1 MRKTHKSEVMVGACL
16 LSGIILFN
24 SSNFI
29 TVSYAKVT
37 NSKSASDL
45 NEFVI
50 GKVVEGYDIL
60 NTYDDTFASYL
71 LKKGV
76 STLNYRACVTYFNN
90 HKNDKIAL
98 LYEVENLL
106 YSFDTILYTDKVIQ
120 GMYKNNLEAKKDKD
134 KAWNETVKSLI
145 YDTNWVSK
153 VYDENISKKLDIEKL
168 YKYRFKR
175 EMSKKELE
183 YAKNPKNLIYI
194 LYSGILGKDLDE
206 SNIKLIDKGK
216 GYELLGITST
226 EYKEYQTYISNLK
239 KILAVS
245 EGYIKAYKIH
255 SQVRKNIITKHKIDI
270 FKELSDADRKM
281 VYEKSLSNY
290 VYDEKKAENVFMSVL
305 EGYSSDSSN
314 GGTGGTGD
322 GNGSGG
328 SGSGQKPPITN
339 DSIINTPVDDEGK
352 EDIDGS
358 EEEEIAGDDELEDED
373 YEYLEEI
380 LKPLGPQSSDII
392 HAIKNNKYTSTYYSK
407 LGQMINIYNDNI
419 NKSILMI
426 DMGEQKVY
434 TLVEVENNSI
444 SATDFRTVM
453 NQIAIEGSGKLVES
467 KEEMLLFVNNAIAT
481 IEKEEEN
488 YKINEVNRAMETAN
502 IKWCVVSLQ
511 EAIREYMKEIHE
523 GSMEVEQNE
532 A

>member
-1 MRKTHKSEVMVGACL
+1 MRKIHKSDVMVGACL

-37 NSKSASDL
+37 NSKSSNDL

-50 GKVVEGYDIL
+50 GKVVDGYDIL

-71 LKKGV
+71 LKKGIN
-76 STLNYRACVTYFNN
+76 TLNYRTCVTYFNN
-90 HKNDKIAL
+90 HKDDKISL
-98 LYEVENLL
+98 LYEIENLL
-106 YSFDTILYTDKVIQ
+106 YSFDTILYTDKVVQ
-120 GMYKNNLEAKKDKD
+120 GMYKNNLETTKDKD

-145 YDTNWVSK
+145 YDTNWLSK
-153 VYDENISKKLDIEKL
+153 VYDENISNKLDIEKL

-183 YAKNPKNLIYI
+183 YAKDPKNLIYI
-194 LYSGILGKDLDE
+194 LYSGVLGKDLDE

-216 GYELLGITST
+216 GYELLGITAT
-226 EYKEYQTYISNLK
+226 EYKEYRTYISNLK

-245 EGYIKAYKIH
+245 EGYVKAYKIH
-255 SQVRKNIITKHKIDI
+255 SQVRKNIIAKHKIDI

-290 VYDEKKAENVFMSVL
+290 VYDEKKAERVFMSVL
-305 EGYSSDSSN
+305 DGYSSNGSN

-328 SGSGQKPPITN
+328 SGSGEKPPITN

-352 EDIDGS
+352 EDLDGY
-358 EEEEIAGDDELEDED
+358 EEEEIAGDDELNDED

-380 LKPLGPQSSDII
+380 LKPLGPQSSQII
-392 HAIKNNKYTSTYYSK
+392 HAIKSNKYTSAYYSK
-407 LGQMINIYNDNI
+407 LGQMINIYNSNR
-419 NKSILMI
+419 NKSILMV
-426 DMGEQKVY
+426 DMGEEKIY
-434 TLVEVENNSI
+434 TLVEVEGNSI
-444 SATDFRTVM
+444 SSTDFRTVM
-453 NQIAIEGSGKLVES
+453 NQIVVEGDGKLVES
-467 KEEMLLFVNNAIAT
+467 KKEMLLFVNNAIAT
-481 IEKEEEN
+481 IEKKEEEYIIN
-488 YKINEVNRAMETAN
+488 KINEAMETVN
-502 IKWCVVSLQ
+502 VKWRVVSLQ
-511 EAIREYMKEIHE
+511 EAISEYMKEIHE
-523 GSMEVEQNE
+523 GSTEVEQNE